1 MKITPLEIRQKTF
14 EKNFRGY
21 DKDEVT
27 AYLQVLS
34 QEWERMMDENKELSI
49 KLKSSEREVEKL
61 REVEN
66 SLFKTLKTAEDTG
79 ANIMDQAT
87 KAAELHMRETEM
99 KAEALINDARNKARD
114 IIENAELDS
123 KNAYEEVEGQLK
135 SLGKLYRTLENL
147 RDDLFSDIKSVTSEI
162 NQKVD
167 RASNQVK
174 HFDVD
179 QQLME
184 IRRSSVQSVKKK
196 KENRK
201 EEEPKQPDK
210 EEPKN
215 EAEVT
220 SKEVNAAAQ
229 SDENKKKDHEPTRGS
244 SENTPKETSE
254 NKPKE
259 NDEEKSFFD
268 EID

>member
-27 AYLQVLS
+27 GYLQILS
-34 QEWERMMDENKELSI
+34 QEWEKMMDENKELSI
-49 KLKSSEREVEKL
+49 KLKSAEREVEKL

-87 KAAELHMRETEM
+87 KAADLHMRETEL
-99 KAEALINDARNKARD
+99 KTEAMLNDARNKARD
-114 IIENAELDS
+114 IIEEAEIHS
-123 KNAYEEVEGQLK
+123 KDTYDEIEGQVK
-135 SLGKLYRTLENL
+135 SLAKLYRTLEDL
-147 RDDLFSDIKSVTSEI
+147 RDDLISEVKAITTEVNIKI
-162 NQKVD
+162 D
-167 RASNQVK
+167 RAQSQVK

-179 QQLME
+179 QQLIE
-184 IRRSSVQSVKKK
+184 IRKSSVKSNLTRKKPVT
-196 KENRK
+196 K
-201 EEEPKQPDK
+201 EESKPEPEETKDNKNINASSEPKDQESSKTPETVK
-210 EEPKN
+210 PEP
-215 EAEVT
+215 V
-220 SKEVNAAAQ
+220 
-229 SDENKKKDHEPTRGS
+229 
-244 SENTPKETSE
+244 

-259 NDEEKSFFD
+259 ENSENQEEKRNKEEGSFFD